1 MHVIVHQSIN
11 GMRNQDNNINGTKWQ
26 IVKYEFLL
34 HHPPHLTTL
43 TAQQYFI
50 KTIEWGRL
58 PKFANV
64 NSIDWYLHS
73 HISMLKFELC

>member
-1 MHVIVHQSIN
+1 MEQN
-11 GMRNQDNNINGTKWQ
+11 GKCKIRI
-26 IVKYEFLL
+26 LL
-34 HHPPHLTTL
+34 HHPPHLTTI

-58 PKFANV
+58 SKFANV

-73 HISMLKFELC
+73 HISMLKFEPC